1 MKNVLGFLG
10 CVIGRFAGVTALIR
24 MMNNGDGGEGIT
36 GSSLLEKRNCKGE
49 SEYSNSFYG

>member
-1 MKNVLGFLG
+1 M
-10 CVIGRFAGVTALIR
+10 TALIR